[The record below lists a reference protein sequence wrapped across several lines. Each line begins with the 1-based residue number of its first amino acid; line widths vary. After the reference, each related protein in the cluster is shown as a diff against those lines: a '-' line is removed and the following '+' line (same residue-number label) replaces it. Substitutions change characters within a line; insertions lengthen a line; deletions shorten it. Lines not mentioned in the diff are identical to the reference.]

1 MSVAPGSSPPG
12 DSFTL
17 CPRISIT
24 IIDTRACVTGE
35 LPRDGTAM
43 STDLVCN
50 LGLIKALLLQVR
62 DYIPLVG
69 GKLLILHHDLSL
81 LVGRKNRGVSQITS
95 TNKYRE
101 IRVALS
107 I

>member
-1 MSVAPGSSPPG
+1 MSIAPGSSPSG
-12 DSFTL
+12 DSFAISS
-17 CPRISIT
+17 RISIAVV
-24 IIDTRACVTGE
+24 IAPAGVTGV
-35 LPRDGTAM
+35 LPRDGAAVPAH
-43 STDLVCN
+43 LAGN
-50 LGLIKALLLQVR
+50 LGLIESLLLQVR

-81 LVGRKNRGVSQITS
+81 LAGRKNRGVSQITS